1 MSMDKKIS
9 LVIVTYNSNKT
20 IFKLLLSIKAINNLI
35 KEIIIVDNNSR
46 FFDKNKIKKIF
57 PKIKIIENK
66 KNLGFAKAVN
76 QGIRKSKSSFILLLN
91 PDTYLIDNSI
101 VNTINIIINDKK
113 IGAIGGRLLNKNR
126 QKSYT
131 ANNKPSFLT
140 GLFEFTNLKKIFP
153 NNKFS
158 NNFWIEKKQL
168 INKPI
173 EVSSL
178 CGAYIIFRKKINNKL
193 NLFNQKYFL
202 YLEDIDFGIK
212 INNQG
217 YKVIFDPNSRIIH
230 IGGHSTNNK
239 YKTNLKQWY
248 ESREIFFKEHL
259 NLFAGIILIS
269 IFKIEKTILN
279 IRNLINHEQTN

>member
-1 MSMDKKIS
+1 MDKKIS